1 MLTDTRA
8 NRRRRALEASGILR
22 YQWAGKP
29 DGGDDVDETAAG
41 LWRARE
47 EASWE
52 AAQRR
57 LETTLAALETE
68 HGRQWRRQ
76 LGRQKRRKARL
87 QAAIEG
93 EPGRIPVLPRRLWWW
108 LRLRP
113 AGGGGIL
120 TLGTAL
126 KGGADTAAEWTE
138 ALERKH
144 VLQAASLGERHE
156 RQLARAAHAVARA
169 YGADM
174 DRQVARCRRD
184 ATALLAAEPD
194 REAGVKA
201 RPMAASAELAP
212 PGGAG

>member
-1 MLTDTRA
+1 M
-8 NRRRRALEASGILR
+8 EASGILR
-22 YQWAGKP
+22 YQWPGKP

-52 AAQRR
+52 SAQRR

-68 HGRQWRRQ
+68 HTRQWRR
-76 LGRQKRRKARL
+76 LVGRQKSRKARL
-87 QAAIEG
+87 QATIEG
-93 EPGRIPVLPRRLWWW
+93 EAGWIPIRPRRLWWW
-108 LRLRP
+108 LRLRS
-113 AGGGGIL
+113 AGGGGIR
-120 TLGTAL
+120 TLWTAL

-156 RQLARAAHAVARA
+156 RQLARAAHAIARA

-174 DRQVARCRRD
+174 DRQVALCRRD